1 MSALAK
7 NYNRRKISFKRGKGS
22 FLYSTN
28 GKKYLDFVQGI
39 AVNSLGHA
47 NPYLTKMMNKQA
59 KKVWHVS
66 NAFLIPEGEKL
77 ARRLKQKTFADYV
90 IFQNSGAEATE
101 VAVKV
106 ARRYFYSKG
115 KPEKNRI
122 LCIKNSFHGRTLA
135 AIFASGS
142 KKMTEGFGP
151 KVPGF
156 DHFDFADHKGLEKAI
171 TKKTAAIMC
180 ETAMGESGIKVIP
193 DWCLKGLRKLC
204 NKKKILLI
212 LDEVQ
217 CGVGRSG
224 KFFAFEHAK
233 IKPDIVPIAKGIG
246 GGFPIGAVLM
256 NKKVA
261 PAMTAGS
268 HGSTFGG
275 NPLAMSVGNAVMDQM
290 FKKGFLQNVQKL
302 SKYFIEYHIIP
313 MDAAIWS
320 MPFKKAKDK
329 TVLIRTHDMH
339 CQTKFPKTTTIR
351 IWGKNSAIPNTQYNL
366 RKEVK
371 PVDASNVVNV
381 NIDNLLSTDYIVFED
396 EYFSLCENLK
406 INPTPIPVRGYILNY
421 LDRRNNYSLKVTPR
435 IK

>member
-1 MSALAK
+1 MSALVK
-7 NYNRRKISFKRGKGS
+7 NYNRRKIAFKRGKGS
-22 FLYSTN
+22 FLYSIK

-47 NPYLTKMMNKQA
+47 NPYLIKAMNKQA

-66 NAFLIPEGEKL
+66 NAFIIPEGEKL
-77 ARRLKQKTFADYV
+77 AKRLAQKTFADYV
-90 IFQNSGAEATE
+90 IFQNSGVEATE
-101 VAVKV
+101 AAIKA
-106 ARRYFYSKG
+106 ARRYFYSIG
-115 KPEKNRI
+115 KPQKNRI

-156 DHFDFADHKGLEKAI
+156 DHFNFGDHKGLKKAI
-171 TKKTAAIMC
+171 TKKTAAVMI

-193 DWCLKGLRKLC
+193 DWCLKDLRKIC

-217 CGVGRSG
+217 CGIGRSG

-261 PAMTAGS
+261 SAMIPGS

-275 NPLAMSVGNAVMDQM
+275 NPLAMSVGNAVLDQI
-290 FKKGFLQNVQKL
+290 FKKGFLKNVQKL
-302 SKYFIEYHIIP
+302 SKHFISELNQIKEEYPAIIKEVRG
-313 MDAAIWS
+313 IGL
-320 MPFKKAKDK
+320 
-329 TVLIRTHDMH
+329 LIGLQLYDD
-339 CQTKFPKTTTIR
+339 QTKFIKKLEDNKLLTMR
-351 IWGKNSAIPNTQYNL
+351 AG
-366 RKEVK
+366 E
-371 PVDASNVVNV
+371 NVVRILPPLNV
-381 NIDNLLSTDYIVFED
+381 KKQEIDIAI
-396 EYFSLCENLK
+396 K
-406 INPTPIPVRGYILNY
+406 IIRKVCDKLN
-421 LDRRNNYSLKVTPR
+421 
-435 IK
+435 